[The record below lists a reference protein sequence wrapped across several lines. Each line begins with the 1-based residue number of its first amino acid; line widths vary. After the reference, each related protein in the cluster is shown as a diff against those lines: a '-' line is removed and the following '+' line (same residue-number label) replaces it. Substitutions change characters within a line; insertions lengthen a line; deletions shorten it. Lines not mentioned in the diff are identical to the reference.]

1 MSYKPQKMKGSPM
14 KRNFGIGEKEEAS
27 PGKSILGGLLKG
39 IGASVQAGLDA
50 GAGTS
55 YQKDK
60 EAKAEKEKTKQ
71 EKAER
76 DKLAHERAME
86 LINAG
91 KTKSKE
97 KKETEELNNDPNDID
112 ESASGTGE

>member
-1 MSYKPQKMKGSPM
+1 MNVNEVAPPAWGH
-14 KRNFGIGEKEEAS
+14 
-27 PGKSILGGLLKG
+27 
-39 IGASVQAGLDA
+39 
-50 GAGTS
+50 T
-55 YQKDK
+55 
-60 EAKAEKEKTKQ
+60 KAEKEKTKQ

-91 KTKSKE
+91 KNKSKE

-112 ESASGTGE
+112 KSVSGTGE